1 MQDSRA
7 GTDTLPWTWPEDLR
21 ACPSRRRAGNPFAA
35 GRVPQT
41 IMVPMTADSAD
52 VPTFGVVDP
61 RVQALVEHAPIGMYV
76 STRNGAFQWINTAF
90 VRMLGYDSQAELL
103 AVPLHHLYRNPEMR
117 DRVMRQFEA
126 AGNLAGI
133 EVEWRR
139 RDGRPITLRLR
150 GRIAAGRNGGEDAFE
165 VIAEDV
171 TERRVLEEQLRL
183 SQKMEAIGRLA
194 GGIAHDFNN
203 MLTAILGYSET
214 LLLQLDEQKPIW
226 RDLTEIRSAAER
238 AAVLTRQ
245 LLTFSRQQVLRL
257 EPVDLNAIVRQVEQM
272 IRRLIGENIAVD
284 TRLAPGPCTIVA
296 DRSQLEQAIVNLAVN
311 ARDAMPSGGRL
322 AIETAVA
329 SLDAEYIGQ
338 HPVVTPG
345 RYALL
350 AVCDNGLGMDAATKA
365 KIFDPFFTTK
375 ELGKGTG
382 LGLSTVYGTVKQLG
396 GYIWV
401 YSEPGVGT
409 SFKLY
414 FPESSQVEVS
424 GAAPAAAHAVPSVGT
439 EAVLVVEDER
449 AVRAF
454 CCTVLRRFGYHVME
468 AASPAEALSILDVL
482 SLHVDLILTD
492 VMMPGMSGSEM
503 IQRVRTTR
511 PHVKTLYMSG
521 YGENLIALHRH
532 VEAGVKLIEKPFT
545 SADLLREVR
554 LALDPPAVRRAS

>member
-1 MQDSRA
+1 M
-7 GTDTLPWTWPEDLR
+7 
-21 ACPSRRRAGNPFAA
+21 
-35 GRVPQT
+35 
-41 IMVPMTADSAD
+41 SAD
-52 VPTFGVVDP
+52 LADVVTTNVDHP
-61 RVQALVEHAPIGMYV
+61 GAQALVEHAPIGMYV
-76 STRNGAFQWINTAF
+76 STRSGAFQWVNTAF
-90 VRMLGYDSQAELL
+90 VRMLGYNSQAELL
-103 AVPLHHLYRNPEMR
+103 AVRTPQLYRNPAKR
-117 DRVMRQFEA
+117 DHVLRQFEA
-126 AGNLAGI
+126 AGSLTGT

-139 RDGRPITLRLR
+139 RDGRPITLRLKGRMVSGR
-150 GRIAAGRNGGEDAFE
+150 GGSEDSFE

-214 LLLQLDEQKPIW
+214 LLLQLDEGKPIW
-226 RDLTEIRSAAER
+226 RDLVEIRSAAER
-238 AAVLTRQ
+238 AAALTRQ
-245 LLTFSRQQVLRL
+245 LLAFSRQQVLRL
-257 EPVDLNAIVRQVEQM
+257 EPVDLNAIVAQIEQM
-272 IRRLIGENIAVD
+272 IRRLIGENIVVD

-296 DRSQLEQAIVNLAVN
+296 DRSQLEQVIVNLALN
-311 ARDAMPSGGRL
+311 ARDAMPKGGRL
-322 AIETAVA
+322 AIETAVV
-329 SLDAEYIGQ
+329 SLDQEYVGQ
-338 HPVVTPG
+338 HPVVAPG

-350 AVCDNGLGMDAATKA
+350 AVCDNGIGMDASTRSR
-365 KIFDPFFTTK
+365 IFDPFFTTK

-382 LGLSTVYGTVKQLG
+382 LGLATVYGTVKQLG

-414 FPESSQVEVS
+414 FPESPQAAA
-424 GAAPAAAHAVPSVGT
+424 GRPAPAAAHTTPAVGS
-439 EAVLVVEDER
+439 ESVLVVEDER

-468 AASPAEALSILDVL
+468 AATPAEACSALEAL
-482 SLHVDLILTD
+482 SLRVDLILTD

-503 IQRVRTTR
+503 IQHVRATR

-521 YGENLIALHRH
+521 YGENLIALHGH
-532 VEAGVKLIEKPFT
+532 VEAGVKLLEKPFT

-554 LALDPPAVRRAS
+554 SALDSPATAHET